1 MIRLTVLSG
10 LGHVVFVA
18 VGLLVYVMT
27 TRIGHQRRHP
37 SAAMGWVLGIVA
49 FPYLFVPLFLLF
61 GTRKLARPVRHAS
74 ASAQAWPG
82 EGPPWATRLLASME
96 LAPAVR
102 NHSIVMHADGGQ
114 ALQGLLATIA
124 SARQRLDV
132 CTYILA
138 HDEVGDQV
146 AQAMLQCVRRGV
158 TVRLLVDAIGSL
170 RTPPRMLRALR
181 RQGVQVRRFMPLLHN
196 PLHGRTNLRN
206 HRKLVVADGERLWS
220 GGRNLACEYF
230 IDRPGQPAWV
240 DLSYEVHGPLAA
252 QAQAQFATD
261 WRVARGLVLRRRR
274 KARSTAAPA
283 LPAPP
288 AHGPLAQWLP
298 SGPDH
303 ADDTVHALLLAAAYH
318 AQRRIVAVTP
328 YFVPDDALLDAWCL
342 ACRRGVQVS
351 VVVPARSNHRL
362 ADLARERAL
371 RQLAAAGARVWLSPA
386 MVHAKAV
393 LIDDELALVGS
404 LNLDARSLFL
414 NYEAMTVFYGPQEL
428 HWLAQWSDQLLARAR
443 PYHARAPSWLRDV
456 IEGVVRSV
464 GFQL

>member
-1 MIRLTVLSG
+1 
-10 LGHVVFVA
+10 
-18 VGLLVYVMT
+18 
-27 TRIGHQRRHP
+27 
-37 SAAMGWVLGIVA
+37 
-49 FPYLFVPLFLLF
+49 
-61 GTRKLARPVRHAS
+61 
-74 ASAQAWPG
+74 
-82 EGPPWATRLLASME
+82 
-96 LAPAVR
+96 
-102 NHSIVMHADGGQ
+102 
-114 ALQGLLATIA
+114 
-124 SARQRLDV
+124 
-132 CTYILA
+132 
-138 HDEVGDQV
+138 
-146 AQAMLQCVRRGV
+146 
-158 TVRLLVDAIGSL
+158 
-170 RTPPRMLRALR
+170 
-181 RQGVQVRRFMPLLHN
+181 
-196 PLHGRTNLRN
+196 
-206 HRKLVVADGERLWS
+206 
-220 GGRNLACEYF
+220 
-230 IDRPGQPAWV
+230 
-240 DLSYEVHGPLAA
+240 
-252 QAQAQFATD
+252 
-261 WRVARGLVLRRRR
+261 RR

-288 AHGPLAQWLP
+288 AHGPSAQWLP

-428 HWLAQWSDQLLARAR
+428 HWLAQWSDQLLASAR